1 LKRFLNVF
9 TSPILYR
16 VGIVQRL
23 HKIMD
28 ERVKNLENQIAEL
41 TATVNNL
48 LSVQNQ
54 AFKGSLDDV
63 LVERVL
69 DTQLSGTPT
78 TNTLLRNVTLSVS
91 VPYSIVLSG
100 DPETITGTLT
110 GTGTIQVLDYPERIK
125 IDTWKGQRL
134 AIPVYNA
141 SDIIYP

>member
-1 LKRFLNVF
+1 
-9 TSPILYR
+9 
-16 VGIVQRL
+16 
-23 HKIMD
+23 MD